1 MRPLVDAMPGVV
13 IELKAAED
21 ETEDLAALAEAARR
35 QIDTREY
42 TTEMLAD
49 FAAHGEKRD
58 ILKFGMAFFGKN
70 LVVCKDL
77 PISRV

>member
-1 MRPLVDAMPGVV
+1 MTKVANKGRKQARAVG
-13 IELKAAED
+13 
-21 ETEDLAALAEAARR
+21 TARR

-58 ILKFGMAFFGKN
+58 ILKFGMAFYKKS

-77 PISRV
+77 QGAPSV